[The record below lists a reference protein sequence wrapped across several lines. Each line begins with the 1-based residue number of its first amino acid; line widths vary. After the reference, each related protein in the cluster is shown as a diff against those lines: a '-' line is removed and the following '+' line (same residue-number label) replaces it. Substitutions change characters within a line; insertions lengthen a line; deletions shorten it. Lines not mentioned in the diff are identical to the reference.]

1 VREDSGDWFL
11 FRRSED
17 YCYKFYIGISLNCC
31 LYSIFFFFFF
41 KGNVWKE
48 FCVGSVEFDN
58 GKEI

>member
-41 KGNVWKE
+41 FFLREMFGRNFVWE
-48 FCVGSVEFDN
+48 V
-58 GKEI
+58 